1 MLDGSELASPRRLEC
16 VVGHAVLSV
25 VTGRT
30 KSGWRSTEST
40 IHDNRFGSLGHAACN
55 RHDRPDGIIL
65 SKIRRRRTG
74 HCFNKSSIHAIALI
88 APAVRANE
96 QRHGLAVRADANLV
110 ASKRAKGR
118 RGLCSLCS
126 QRFSRWAGLMV
137 ALLVCSQGI

>member
-1 MLDGSELASPRRLEC
+1 
-16 VVGHAVLSV
+16 
-25 VTGRT
+25 
-30 KSGWRSTEST
+30 
-40 IHDNRFGSLGHAACN
+40 
-55 RHDRPDGIIL
+55 
-65 SKIRRRRTG
+65 
-74 HCFNKSSIHAIALI
+74 
-88 APAVRANE
+88 VRANE